1 MKDKKKQNLFLRV
14 AALLIAFIIFLIAVY
29 NIYRVKLD
37 NLYKDAVVE
46 HIDVSVDFYTAEI
59 EQNLGNVGQFDGD
72 QMDKLFE
79 DFPFGNEAW
88 IALVNE
94 EGKVLYHFCERRSG
108 YVQPGINIYNELSAL
123 SEESAT
129 QMMGKI
135 EKGASGIA
143 YITTGNITGSLFY
156 KPVEKQPWYVIMGIP
171 DSYLDAQLAEKDRL
185 YAGMMISQ
193 FVGMFLFAAL
203 FVYIIVMD
211 RIHGKAKRE
220 KLTKL
225 AETDQLTGLYNK
237 VTTEKKIKEF
247 MEENPDMQSML
258 FVLDIDNFKKINDT
272 MGHAF
277 GDEVLRTIGQRI
289 KMEFRASDIIG
300 RAGGDEFIIFLKN
313 LREEEYIIKEA
324 QKVENFFKDF
334 KVGDYT
340 KYAATASIGCAVFPR
355 EGADFETLY
364 KAADQ
369 ALYQA
374 KQRGKNQL
382 AFYKEPEGF
391 GQSV

>member
-1 MKDKKKQNLFLRV
+1 MEDRKKQNLFLRLMF
-14 AALLIAFIIFLIAVY
+14 LLVAFIIFIVAVY
-29 NIYRVKLD
+29 YIYRTKLD
-37 NLYKDAVVE
+37 NLYRDAVVE
-46 HIDVSVDFYTAEI
+46 HIDVSVDFYTAEM
-59 EQNLGNVGQFDGD
+59 EQNIGSVGQFDTQ
-72 QMDKLFE
+72 QMDAIYE
-79 DFPFGNEAW
+79 DFPFGNETW

-94 EGKVLYHFCERRSG
+94 EGKVLYYFSERRSG
-108 YVQPGINIYNELSAL
+108 YVKEGSNIYKELSAL
-123 SEESAT
+123 QEESAK
-129 QMMGKI
+129 QMMGRIAERKN
-135 EKGASGIA
+135 GIA
-143 YITTGNITGSLFY
+143 YITTGNITGNLFY
-156 KPVEKQPWYVIMGIP
+156 KTVESQSWYVVMCIP
-171 DSYLDAQLAEKDRL
+171 DSYMDAQLAEKNRL
-185 YAGMMISQ
+185 YTGMMITQ
-193 FVGMFLFAAL
+193 FVGMFLFVAL
-203 FVYIIVMD
+203 FVYITVVD
-211 RIHGKAKRE
+211 KIHGKAKRE

-237 VTTEKKIKEF
+237 ITTEKKIKEF
-247 MEENPDMQSML
+247 MEEHPDVQSML

-277 GDEVLRTIGQRI
+277 GDDVLRTIGQRI
-289 KMEFRASDIIG
+289 KMEFRSSDIIG
-300 RAGGDEFIIFLKN
+300 RAGGDEFIIFLKG
-313 LREEEYIIKEA
+313 LREEQYIIKEA
-324 QKVENFFKDF
+324 QKVEQFFKDF
-334 KVGDYT
+334 QVGDYT

>member
-1 MKDKKKQNLFLRV
+1 MKDKKKQNLFFRV
-14 AALLIAFIIFLIAVY
+14 VVLLIAFIIFLIAVY

-37 NLYKDAVVE
+37 NLYKDVVVE
-46 HIDVSVDFYTAEI
+46 HIDVTVDFYTAEI
-59 EQNLGNVGQFDGD
+59 EQNLGKVGQFDGK

-94 EGKVLYHFCERRSG
+94 EGKVLYHFCERKNG
-108 YVQPGINIYNELSAL
+108 YVQAGINIYKELNAL
-123 SEESAT
+123 PEESAIN
-129 QMMGKI
+129 MMGKMA
-135 EKGASGIA
+135 EGESGIA
-143 YITTGNITGSLFY
+143 YITTGNITGNLFY
-156 KPVEKQPWYVIMGIP
+156 KSVEKQPWYVIMGIP
-171 DSYLDAQLAEKDRL
+171 DSYLEAQLAEKDRL

-193 FVGMFLFAAL
+193 FVGMFLFVAL
-203 FVYIIVMD
+203 FIYIIVMD

-247 MEENPDMQSML
+247 MEENPDTQSML

-277 GDEVLRTIGQRI
+277 GDKVLRTIGQRI

-313 LREEEYIIKEA
+313 LREEEYIVKEA

-355 EGADFETLY
+355 EGADFESLY

-369 ALYQA
+369 ALYLA
-374 KQRGKNQL
+374 KKRGKNQL
-382 AFYKEPEGF
+382 AFYREPEGF